1 MGKSQGRILLVDD
14 EPDLLVLVRNILRDE
29 GFTVDTAENG
39 EVALKKARSFK
50 PDLVI
55 LDMMMPGMSGVDVCQ
70 KLRDSPETK
79 GLKVVFLTVV
89 RFSEAGMNVL
99 REFGVMDYIT
109 KPFETKDLIKRVK
122 KALKA

>member
-50 PDLVI
+50 PDLVV
-55 LDMMMPGMSGVDVCQ
+55 LDMMMTGMSGVDVCQ

-122 KALKA
+122 KALRA

>member
-122 KALKA
+122 KALRA

>member
-1 MGKSQGRILLVDD
+1 METFCVLLVDD

-50 PDLVI
+50 PDLVV
-55 LDMMMPGMSGVDVCQ
+55 LDMMMTGMSGVDVCQ

>member
-50 PDLVI
+50 PDLVV

-122 KALKA
+122 KALRA

>member
-50 PDLVI
+50 PDLVV